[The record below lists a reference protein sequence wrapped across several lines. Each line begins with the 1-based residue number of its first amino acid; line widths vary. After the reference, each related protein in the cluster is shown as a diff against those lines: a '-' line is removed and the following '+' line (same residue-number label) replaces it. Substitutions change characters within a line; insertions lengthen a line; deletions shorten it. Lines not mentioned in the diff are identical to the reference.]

1 MQIRLRLGLARYLIA
16 ALIRMF
22 TSIGFGQRIGAE
34 GSNFLP
40 AFSGGRLFRETCSRN
55 IYRVERRGIGFYV
68 YLLTLNVRWHGRKR
82 AHSVNADGN
91 HVNLGNFDHDGLN
104 VNNNWDDN
112 WNGNLGLVS
121 ARNFG
126 LTQTPLSGRLLLIC
140 CLCL

>member
-55 IYRVERRGIGFYV
+55 IYRVERRG
-68 YLLTLNVRWHGRKR
+68 KR

-126 LTQTPLSGRLLLIC
+126 LTQTPLSGRVLLSC